1 VGVKMVKFNLTLLD
15 QIFRIIVIYF
25 IVVIVI
31 SFIGVGFIVVDEQS
45 YQ

>member
-1 VGVKMVKFNLTLLD
+1 MVKFNLTLLD